1 MGNTQSVRKIN
12 FEDVQTVIK
21 NPELYILINTLPNT
35 EQQCLI
41 VNTTSI
47 EQEESLINIYMK
59 QNKDVRIIVYGKNC
73 NDETVHKKYNQLISI
88 GFYNV
93 FIYPGGI
100 FEWLVLQ
107 DIYGNELFPTTK
119 KELDFLKY
127 KPPQILNLSLL
138 TY

>member
-47 EQEESLINIYMK
+47 EQEESLINRYMK

-107 DIYGNELFPTTK
+107 DIYGNDLFPTTK

-138 TY
+138 TF

>member
-47 EQEESLINIYMK
+47 EQEESLINRYMK

-107 DIYGNELFPTTK
+107 DMYGNDLFPTTK

-138 TY
+138 TF